1 MTIRM
6 KQVLTIGALVAILAI
21 GAGVAAADSIG
32 NDQDAFLNNVAKRL
46 NVTPAQLKAALKGA
60 NDDRI
65 DAAVAAGKITKE
77 QGDAMKARAAQGGI
91 PFFGGGGHHGGG
103 FGFGHHGPASL
114 DAAAK
119 YLGLTEAEL
128 HTQLESGKT
137 LAEIAKAQGKTV
149 DGLKKALTADT
160 KAKLDAAVKDG
171 KLTQAQA
178 DELLK
183 RTTDHLDDIVN
194 GKIGLTDG
202 DGGHHGFGGPP
213 MSMPGAGVPGTC
225 RRCPRA
231 CCPPRAPQLRIAAGR
246 RRRPRSGWLSRLR
259 ARRAVARAPARGA
272 HPGAPL
278 PGSRHG
284 LRPRR

>member
-6 KQVLTIGALVAILAI
+6 KQVLMIGALVAILAI

-46 NVTPAQLKAALKGA
+46 SVTPAELKAALKGA

-77 QGDAMKARAAQGGI
+77 QGEAMKARSAEGGV
-91 PFFGGGGHHGGG
+91 PFFGGGHRGG
-103 FGFGHHGPASL
+103 GFGHHGGASL

-149 DGLKKALTADT
+149 DGLKKALTDAT
-160 KAKLDAAVKDG
+160 KTKLDAAVKAG
-171 KLTQAQA
+171 TITQAQS

-183 RTTDHLDDIVN
+183 RATDHLDDRIN
-194 GKIGLTDG
+194 GTFGPHGDG
-202 DGGHHGFGGPP
+202 DHHGFGRPP
-213 MSMPGAGVPGTC
+213 LTVPGGGVPDNVT
-225 RRCPRA
+225 PV
-231 CCPPRAPQLRIAAGR
+231 PTTL
-246 RRRPRSGWLSRLR
+246 L
-259 ARRAVARAPARGA
+259 PA
-272 HPGAPL
+272 
-278 PGSRHG
+278 
-284 LRPRR
+284 

>member
-1 MTIRM
+1 MTMRM

-32 NDQDAFLNNVAKRL
+32 NDQDAFLNDVAKRL
-46 NVTPAQLKAALKGA
+46 NVTPAALKAALKGA

-77 QGDAMKARAAQGGI
+77 QGDAMKARAAEGGV
-91 PFFGGGGHHGGG
+91 PFFGGGGHRGGG
-103 FGFGHHGPASL
+103 FGHHGGPASL

-149 DGLKKALTADT
+149 DGLEKALTAAT
-160 KAKLDAAVKDG
+160 KTKLDAAVKAG
-171 KLTQAQA
+171 TITQAQA

-183 RTTDHLDDIVN
+183 RATDHLDDLVN
-194 GKIGLTDG
+194 GKLGPHGDG
-202 DGGHHGFGGPP
+202 DGDHHGFGGPP
-213 MSMPGAGVPGTC
+213 LTVPG
-225 RRCPRA
+225 
-231 CCPPRAPQLRIAAGR
+231 
-246 RRRPRSGWLSRLR
+246 
-259 ARRAVARAPARGA
+259 RRAAPDNVTPVPAAPARVGLCTT
-272 HPGAPL
+272 PSG
-278 PGSRHG
+278 PGSTPG
-284 LRPRR
+284 PDGV